1 MRFGVGLCLAVVIGS
16 WGASSGRSADQFRV
30 PFPEGYTRAEMI
42 ERVGTD
48 VRIADAELKRANE
61 PTRVALS
68 AAGYAGATQH
78 RAVPCFGNG
87 LQKSMEGYLFPSTY
101 FFDTIT
107 TGDNLAQ
114 AQVTAFCGNWRKLDL
129 SYAKS
134 NGLRPYDVL
143 RIASLVEAE
152 AGVPGDR
159 PKIAAV
165 IYNRLRLKMPL
176 GIDAA
181 LRYGLHIPATKS
193 ITDTELQ
200 SNNPYNTRKFVG
212 LPPTPIT
219 SPGLPS
225 LEAAAH
231 PSTLGYLYYVRIPGT
246 DRHQFF
252 ESFSA
257 YEQYLSTHGYGPHP

>member
-1 MRFGVGLCLAVVIGS
+1 LAVLVGS
-16 WGASSGRSADQFRV
+16 WGATGGLSAAAFRV

-42 ERVGTD
+42 ERVATD
-48 VRIADAELKRANE
+48 VRIADAELKRANN
-61 PTRVALS
+61 PARVALS
-68 AAGYAGATQH
+68 AAGYAAAT
-78 RAVPCFGNG
+78 RRRVVPCFGSG

-101 FFDTIT
+101 FFDPIT
-107 TGDNLAQ
+107 TASNLAQ
-114 AQVTAFCGNWRKLDL
+114 EQVTTFCGNWQKLDL
-129 SYAKS
+129 SYAKAK
-134 NGLRPYDVL
+134 GLRPYDVL

-152 AGVPGDR
+152 AAVPGDR
-159 PKIAAV
+159 TKIAAV

-193 ITDTELQ
+193 ITDAELQ
-200 SNNPYNTRKFVG
+200 SDSPYNTRKFTG
-212 LPPTPIT
+212 LPPTPIAN
-219 SPGLPS
+219 PGLPS

-252 ESFSA
+252 ESYSA
-257 YEQYLSTHGYGPHP
+257 YEQYLSSHGYGPHP

>member
-1 MRFGVGLCLAVVIGS
+1 MIK
-16 WGASSGRSADQFRV
+16 RV
-30 PFPEGYTRAEMI
+30 A
-42 ERVGTD
+42 TD
-48 VRIADAELKRANE
+48 VWIADGELKRAND
-61 PTRVALS
+61 PMRVALS
-68 AAGYAGATQH
+68 STAYAGATRH
-78 RAVPCFGNG
+78 RVVPCFGNG

-114 AQVTAFCGNWRKLDL
+114 AQVMAFCGEWRTLDL

-134 NGLRPYDVL
+134 KGLRPYDVL

-152 AGVPGDR
+152 AAVPGDR
-159 PKIAAV
+159 AKIAAV

-176 GIDAA
+176 GIDAS
-181 LRYGLHIPATKS
+181 LRYGLHIPADQS
-193 ITDTELQ
+193 ITDAELQ
-200 SNNPYNTRKFVG
+200 SSSPYNTRKFLG
-212 LPPTPIT
+212 LPPTPIAN
-219 SPGLPS
+219 PGLPS

-246 DRHQFF
+246 DPGRHQFF

-257 YEQYLSTHGYGPHP
+257 YEEYLSSHGYGPHP